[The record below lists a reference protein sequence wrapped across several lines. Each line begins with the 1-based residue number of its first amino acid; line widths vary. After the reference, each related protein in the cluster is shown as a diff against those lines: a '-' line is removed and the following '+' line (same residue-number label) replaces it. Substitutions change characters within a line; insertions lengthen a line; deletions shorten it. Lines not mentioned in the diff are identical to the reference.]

1 MFNKWFYN
9 FVKRW
14 PDISVVKPS
23 SLETVSARCTKLEVI
38 DKYFSELELSLD
50 KCNLNN
56 KPECITD
63 TDKRC

>member
-1 MFNKWFYN
+1 MVLQFCK
-9 FVKRW
+9 KMAGH
-14 PDISVVKPS
+14 SVVKPS

-63 TDKRC
+63 TEKRC